1 MMDTVL
7 NLSLNDETALGLAAA
22 SDHECFL
29 ASIRSSKVWV
39 VMTLA

>member
-7 NLSLNDETALGLAAA
+7 NLGLNDETALGFAAA
-22 SDHECFL
+22 SGDECFL
-29 ASIRSSKVWV
+29 ASIRSSKVRV